1 MTALK
6 YTLIVASLL
15 LSNLGVWA
23 QEKSSPKLSS
33 NSAPSL
39 SLYCEDD
46 KPLQFFDEHKKLTGL
61 TVEVVQE
68 IQRRIG
74 NKDKIQ
80 VVPWSRGMDKLNK
93 EPNTF
98 LFTMARTPEREHLY
112 QWIGPILFIE
122 YGLYVK
128 ADSTIKIHSLAEAK
142 TIGLIGV
149 YRNDIRDQTLSRL
162 GFTNLDRASSAA
174 SNFKKLMIGRI
185 AAYADA
191 KKGVS
196 VTADTAGYH
205 VNDVKLAYDL
215 FKSPLYIAVSKDT
228 DSAIVSLWNSRLE
241 DMKKDK
247 SFLNLLKKY
256 NEQ

>member
-1 MTALK
+1 MTVFK
-6 YTLIVASLL
+6 NFLIAASLL
-15 LSNLGVWA
+15 FSSTAVLA
-23 QEKSSPKLSS
+23 QEKSSPT
-33 NSAPSL
+33 L

-46 KPLQFFDEHKKLTGL
+46 KPLQFYDDNKKLTGL

-74 NKDKIQ
+74 NKDRIQ
-80 VVPWSRGMDKLNK
+80 VVPWSRGVNKLNK
-93 EPNTF
+93 DPNTF
-98 LFTMARTPEREHLY
+98 LFTMARTQDREHLY

-128 ADSTIKIHSLAEAK
+128 ADSRIKINSLADAQK
-142 TIGLIGV
+142 IGLIGV
-149 YRNDIRDQTLSRL
+149 YRDDIRDQTLTRL
-162 GFTNLDRASSAA
+162 GFTNLDRASSAV

-191 KKGVS
+191 KKGVGI
-196 VTADTAGYH
+196 TAHLAGYEES
-205 VNDVKLAYDL
+205 DVKLAYDL
-215 FKSPLYIAVSKDT
+215 FKNPLYIAVSKNT
-228 DSAIVSLWNSRLE
+228 DAAIVARWNNALD

-247 SFLNLLKKY
+247 SFLKLLKKY